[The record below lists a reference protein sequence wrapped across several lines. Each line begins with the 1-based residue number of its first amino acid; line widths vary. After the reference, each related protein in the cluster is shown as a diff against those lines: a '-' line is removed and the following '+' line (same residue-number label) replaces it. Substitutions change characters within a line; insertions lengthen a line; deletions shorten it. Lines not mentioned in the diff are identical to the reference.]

1 MIRLTTENSSLFT
14 QHTFLD
20 FAFRQ
25 SIFPLFAGSSL
36 VRAIVW
42 SKLTDYPSG
51 LSVTTAMIEMATRH
65 IISGTTRMFYA
76 VLIAIEL
83 GFGIAVGAALC
94 ISPPS
99 RHTY

>member
-1 MIRLTTENSSLFT
+1 MTNQDSAVFIPLLGLIGLASGKWTTLGRLNEILSALLVSFCARIASGTTLNMIRLTTENSSLFT

-42 SKLTDYPSG
+42 S
-51 LSVTTAMIEMATRH
+51 
-65 IISGTTRMFYA
+65 
-76 VLIAIEL
+76 
-83 GFGIAVGAALC
+83 
-94 ISPPS
+94 
-99 RHTY
+99 